1 MRHLQTD
8 FSAASA
14 ARLHAAEANG
24 DCRPALFCI
33 GVGPGD
39 PELMT
44 VQAVRT
50 IRRVDCLAVPVAADD
65 QISLAHTVVQPY
77 LDGLE
82 RRPSVLPLL
91 FPMSRDAAVR
101 DRAHR
106 SAAELVLGQLACGAS
121 VAMITIGDPTLYST
135 CFYVKDAVE
144 AEGYPVQVLP
154 GIPSV
159 TAAAARAGI
168 ALSEQRERVHIL
180 PGVRG
185 FEDVRGALES
195 PDIQTLIVM
204 KAGGVIDK
212 VRAWLAAHPVCRTA
226 VIVSRLGFS
235 DERIAALDQTESGAD
250 WPYFTTLII
259 KKKE

>member
-1 MRHLQTD
+1 MTD
-8 FSAASA
+8 SQFEFYTASDTA
-14 ARLHAAEANG
+14 G
-24 DCRPALFCI
+24 SSRPTLFCI
-33 GVGPGD
+33 GVGPGN

-50 IRRVDCLAVPVAADD
+50 IRRVGCLAVPVANED

-77 LDGLE
+77 LADQE
-82 RRPSVLPLL
+82 NQPAVLPLL
-91 FPMSRDAAVR
+91 FPMSGDSAVR

-106 SAAELVLGQLACGAS
+106 AAAERVIGQLALGDS

-144 AEGYPVQVLP
+144 AAGYPVQVLP

-185 FEDVRGALES
+185 FEDIRRALES
-195 PDIQTLIVM
+195 PDIQTLVVM
-204 KAGGVIDK
+204 KAGNVIDA
-212 VRAWLAAHPVCRTA
+212 VRSWLSEHSVCQTA
-226 VIVSRLGFS
+226 VIISRLGFS
-235 DERIAALDQTESGAD
+235 DERIAALDQTEIGAD
-250 WPYFTTLII
+250 WPYFTTMII
-259 KKKE
+259 KKKG